1 MTGSGAR
8 AGGNWVRGL
17 ITIVVLLGVLTIAGG
32 AFSVIS
38 ELRDGGRRTPEP
50 TATSQAFTAPTA
62 SSAAAPAGTPEPT
75 ATSEDELVV
84 DPLPTSTVQVGQPA
98 LVYHTSGGARI
109 DAEYDE
115 CRAFEFVQVCWPG
128 GAFPAE
134 RAAEVAQA
142 AFVAF
147 DVANGIMNTNDFDP
161 VTIYLAPQ
169 LFADDC
175 LGCQGFAAADLRK
188 IFLLQDGSLA
198 GDEFQALLVHE
209 VTHVIAAAKLYLPL
223 ELFHAEGLATHVM
236 SDDMVASGYLSPV
249 QTAAWVYQ
257 AGAMP
262 SLDALM
268 DDDYAGRM
276 RKRVHYDGAASF
288 ATFFIETYGWPA
300 YRRLYT
306 LDPPE
311 AVVGKSWEVLEG
323 EWHAYLDQFA
333 SNEINGTDGFEWW
346 AVAQRVIDGY
356 GQLYADPAAVTPEQY
371 AALVTARLALN
382 RGELELAIAQID
394 LSGLAPETAH

>member
-1 MTGSGAR
+1 M
-8 AGGNWVRGL
+8 RGL
-17 ITIVVLLGVLTIAGG
+17 ITIVALVGMLTIAGG

-38 ELRDGGRRTPEP
+38 ELRDNDGDSPRPTATGQALAGP
-50 TATSQAFTAPTA
+50 TATSNAGPTPTTDA
-62 SSAAAPAGTPEPT
+62 EP
-75 ATSEDELVV
+75 VV
-84 DPLPTSTVQVGQPA
+84 DPPPISAVQVGQPE

-115 CRAFEFVQVCWPG
+115 CHSYEFVQVCWPA
-128 GAFPAE
+128 GAFPVE
-134 RAAEVAQA
+134 RAAEVAQS

-147 DVANGIMNTNDFDP
+147 DVANGVLNTNDYDP

-169 LFADDC
+169 LFSDDC

-209 VTHVIAAAKLYLPL
+209 VTHVIAAAKIYLPL

-236 SDDMVASGYLSPV
+236 SDDMVAAGYLSPV
-249 QTAAWVYQ
+249 QTAAWVYR

-262 SLDALM
+262 TLFELM
-268 DDDYAGRM
+268 EDDYAGRM
-276 RKRVHYDGAASF
+276 RKRVYYDGAASF

-306 LDPPE
+306 LDPPDLII
-311 AVVGKSWEVLEG
+311 GKSWQVLQD
-323 EWHAYLDQFA
+323 EWHAYLEPYA
-333 SNEINGTDGFEWW
+333 SAEINGTDGFEWW

-356 GQLYADPAAVTPEQY
+356 ARLYDDPAAVTPEQY
-371 AALVTARLALN
+371 AALVTARIALN
-382 RGELELAIAQID
+382 RGELELAIAQLD